1 MIYSSFDLFPLWN
14 SLRVAAIAIVVI
26 FFLGIFLAYY
36 ISKLPRIL
44 KGIIDVILTL
54 PLVLPPTVCG
64 YFLILIFG
72 HNTPIGKFL
81 LEIGLPFFMNW
92 RGAILAS
99 IMVAFPLMYR
109 TVRASFET
117 FDENLSDAGKT
128 LGLSNSYIFWRI
140 RLPACR
146 NGIIAGT
153 VLAFARALGEYGAT
167 SMFVGYIQGKTATIS
182 TAVYFY
188 WMTDHEDLAFI
199 WVAINI
205 AIAAIVLL
213 TINFFERDVKG
224 ARKGVH

>member
-213 TINFFERDVKG
+213 TINFFERDAKG